1 MSNALAIAAVTAT
14 LRAVVERAL
23 PSSGFASGAPEA
35 THVRP
40 DAAVGLPAAT
50 GVNLFLYRVSPN
62 PYWRNTDLPTRR
74 GDKLVCKPQMG
85 LDLHYLLSFYGVEK
99 ELEPQRILGFVTSA
113 LHAEPNLLHSS
124 IASVKDSID
133 FLKNSDLDQ
142 QVELVR
148 ITPAELS
155 LEELTK
161 LWSVF
166 FQTKY
171 VLSMAYTASIVLLEA
186 EVPVLPPAPPVVSSN
201 VIVRAGRDPQI
212 DSVVPGTVSP
222 TDTASPTIR
231 LLGQNL
237 RLALDNPS
245 LPAGSPK
252 VPSKY
257 QFAAGLGTP
266 KPGSSNEEVEIEIPS
281 GVAIGENWVRIVND
295 GGDSTKVL
303 ASSNVAAFT
312 LRPFLKAVAIL
323 NVNATKQ
330 LQADLLPA
338 VGPTQPVRL
347 VLLSDPPGTR
357 LEIPADTHDKTA
369 TQMNFDVSKVPSGSY
384 RLLVDVAGQFTDR
397 TGPIT
402 I

>member
-14 LRAVVERAL
+14 LRSVIERAL
-23 PSSGFASGAPEA
+23 PSSGFVSGAPEV

-40 DAAVGLPAAT
+40 DAAVGLPAAN

-74 GDKLVCKPQMG
+74 GDTLVSKPQMG

-113 LHAEPNLLHSS
+113 LHAEPNLLHRS
-124 IASVKDSID
+124 IASAKASVG
-133 FLKNSDLDQ
+133 FLINSDLDQ
-142 QVELVR
+142 QTELVR

-186 EVPVLPPAPPVVSSN
+186 EVPVTPPAPPVVTSS
-201 VIVRAGRDPQI
+201 VIARTGREPQI

-222 TDTASPTIR
+222 TAIASPTIR
-231 LLGQNL
+231 LRGQNL
-237 RLALDNPS
+237 MLALDNPS

-257 QFAAGLGTP
+257 HLASGLVTP
-266 KPGSSNEEVEIEIPS
+266 KPGASNEEVEIELPS
-281 GVAIGENWVRIVND
+281 GVGVGENWVRIVND
-295 GGDSTKVL
+295 GGDPTKVL
-303 ASSNVAAFT
+303 ASSNYAAFT
-312 LRPFLKAVAIL
+312 LRPFLNSVSVLGGPKRV
-323 NVNATKQ
+323 
-330 LQADLLPA
+330 QADLLPA
-338 VGPTQPVRL
+338 IGPTQPVRL
-347 VLLSDPPGTR
+347 VLVSDPPGTR
-357 LEIPADTHDKTA
+357 LEIAVTERTTA
-369 TQMNFDVSKVPSGSY
+369 NQMLFNVSAVPPGSY
-384 RLLVDVAGQFTDR
+384 RLLIDVDGQFTDR